1 MLANACLLLF
11 ISVVE
16 FLSCGS
22 ISVSVMI
29 SPTTAVQ
36 ITAVVLFFHVQAKK
50 LLSHAFP
57 KIDHSCLLDKV
68 IHAFF

>member
-1 MLANACLLLF
+1 
-11 ISVVE
+11 
-16 FLSCGS
+16 
-22 ISVSVMI
+22 MI

-68 IHAFF
+68 VHAFFLTHFDYCSVVPTSVRTYVNDGS